1 MLYISQM
8 VDLVCVLISAFALSF
23 LTVVKFII

>member
-1 MLYISQM
+1 MLYLSQT

-23 LTVVKFII
+23 LTVAKFII